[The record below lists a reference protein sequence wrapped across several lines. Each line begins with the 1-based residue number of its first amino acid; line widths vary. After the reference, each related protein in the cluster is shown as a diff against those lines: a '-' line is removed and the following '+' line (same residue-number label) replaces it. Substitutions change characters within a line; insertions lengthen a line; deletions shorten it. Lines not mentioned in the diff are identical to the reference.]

1 MLTLFMMNS
10 SQFFSFSNPSA
21 TCHHPSPNTTTLS
34 HAFTLL
40 LAHALFS
47 LAFSIM
53 MTNALVF
60 SQPVLAFSESLG
72 RDSDPLAR
80 QLYHKHH
87 HHHHNHLFS
96 LAFFFS
102 RGPVRHTALQE
113 DEEGEEAVTTST
125 SSISCHLQHRE
136 QAQMGGTAWHGTST
150 GRQARG

>member
-1 MLTLFMMNS
+1 MHLLFLHTP
-10 SQFFSFSNPSA
+10 FF
-21 TCHHPSPNTTTLS
+21 
-34 HAFTLL
+34 FTL
-40 LAHALFS
+40 ALF
-47 LAFSIM
+47 FM

-87 HHHHNHLFS
+87 HHHNHLFS

-102 RGPVRHTALQE
+102 RGPVRHTALLG

-125 SSISCHLQHRE
+125 SSISHHLQHRA